1 MENSVEGINIRLDQ
15 AEERISELED
25 SSFEMINSEE
35 WEEKDEEKWKKPK
48 DLGTPSNSPM
58 YAVWDSLKR
67 RQR

>member
-25 SSFEMINSEE
+25 SSFEIINSEK